1 MERTVVITGA
11 SSGIGQA
18 CATRLAGAGFVVYAG
33 VRKPADGERLRQE
46 GGARVVPLLIDVTDG
61 ASIRAAAE
69 RVRAELRGRGLDGLV
84 NNAGV
89 AVAGPVEY
97 VAADVLRRQFDVNVF
112 GQVAVIQAF
121 LPLIR
126 QAHGRVVNMGSVGG
140 HIALPFGGVLCAT
153 KSAFASLNDALRLEL
168 NPFGIDVVLIEP
180 ASIRTPAV
188 DKTVGDADAAV
199 AALPPEGAARYGAM
213 LREFMR
219 RAYERENGGSPPDV
233 VTAAV
238 EEALTARHPRARYAV
253 GKGARLL
260 TTMPRL
266 LNDALLD
273 RIRYRLFGLPAKQA

>member
-1 MERTVVITGA
+1 MH
-11 SSGIGQA
+11 
-18 CATRLAGAGFVVYAG
+18 
-33 VRKPADGERLRQE
+33 E

-84 NNAGV
+84 NNAGI

-168 NPFGIDVVLIEP
+168 HPFGIDVVLIEP

-219 RAYERENGGSPPDV
+219 RAYQRENSGSPPDV
-233 VTAAV
+233 VGAAV